1 MSSSGQPTSST
12 SNIQLIIDAIAD
24 YAKITGID
32 LSINLIAAT
41 LEEPNSFEAI
51 LQLFQEREKAFNE
64 YRDGNPRLIT
74 CLSPL
79 VKVLQALS
87 GIVGGAIVVP
97 IPPANALFAGIDVL
111 LAAASELTSNYDGV
125 LELFECLGNFIEHLE
140 ICTAITPTPIMTDII
155 FKVMAELLLVFALAT
170 KQAKQGQFIRK
181 EVIAGEG
188 DRRRAPDTGS
198 IDTVRGSDDR
208 RTDLGCRTRSCGSNQ
223 SSYGRWQGING

>member
-87 GIVGGAIVVP
+87 GIVGGAIVVSHTYH
-97 IPPANALFAGIDVL
+97 LVSL
-111 LAAASELTSNYDGV
+111 LT
-125 LELFECLGNFIEHLE
+125 
-140 ICTAITPTPIMTDII
+140 
-155 FKVMAELLLVFALAT
+155 
-170 KQAKQGQFIRK
+170 
-181 EVIAGEG
+181 
-188 DRRRAPDTGS
+188 
-198 IDTVRGSDDR
+198 
-208 RTDLGCRTRSCGSNQ
+208 
-223 SSYGRWQGING
+223 